1 VKKCFPRVYPV
12 SAFSRY
18 GIAMS
23 PNDAGHPSDAAPLA
37 DTDAL
42 PFVGLTANENVKI
55 PKRRVYSWALWDWAT
70 QPMASVIT
78 TFVFTVYV
86 TSSLFLPE
94 DIKALGPGT
103 AEWDLGL
110 SVLSRDLGFAL
121 AAAGILVAVLAP
133 VFGQRSD
140 RQGRRKLWLG
150 INTVLIILAQA
161 LMFFVEA
168 APAFFWLG
176 VTLVAAGNVF
186 ADIANVNYNAM
197 LVQVS
202 TRKTVGRVS
211 GLGWGFG
218 YFGGIVSLL
227 IAYFGFIEGDILGFG
242 NANGLDIRQVALF
255 CAIWTVIFSLPILIF
270 VPEIPRLSTEKNTNF
285 FASYGI
291 LVRDIKKLFHTSR
304 TTFWFLLSSAVFR
317 DGLAGAFT
325 FGGVIAA
332 ITYGFTPS
340 EVLVFGIAAQ
350 VVAGVS
356 TVLSGRLDDRLGPR
370 TVILWALGGLVLA
383 GIALF
388 FLRDAGAGAFWAA
401 GMVLASFVGPAQ
413 AASRSFLARVSPEGQ
428 EGQIFGLYA
437 TTGRAVSFLTP
448 SLWGLFIWLGGAQYW
463 GILGIVLVLAVGLIL
478 MMFVKMPKD

>member
-1 VKKCFPRVYPV
+1 
-12 SAFSRY
+12 
-18 GIAMS
+18 
-23 PNDAGHPSDAAPLA
+23 L
-37 DTDAL
+37 
-42 PFVGLTANENVKI
+42 
-55 PKRRVYSWALWDWAT
+55 
-70 QPMASVIT
+70 VI
-78 TFVFTVYV
+78 
-86 TSSLFLPE
+86 
-94 DIKALGPGT
+94 I
-103 AEWDLGL
+103 
-110 SVLSRDLGFAL
+110 
-121 AAAGILVAVLAP
+121 
-133 VFGQRSD
+133 
-140 RQGRRKLWLG
+140 
-150 INTVLIILAQA
+150 AQA

-168 APAFFWLG
+168 APSFFWLG

-197 LVQVS
+197 LVQVA

-242 NANGLDIRQVALF
+242 SANGLDIRQVALF
-255 CAIWTVIFSLPILIF
+255 CAIWTMVFAIPVMVF
-270 VPEIPRLSTEKNTNF
+270 VPEIPRQPSAKESNF

-291 LVRDIKKLFHTSR
+291 LIRDVKELFRTSR
-304 TTFWFLLSSAVFR
+304 TTFWFLLSSAIFR

-332 ITYGFTPS
+332 ITYGFTAS

-350 VVAGVS
+350 VVAGLS
-356 TVLSGRLDDRLGPR
+356 TIVAGRLDDKFGPR
-370 TVILWALGGLVLA
+370 TVILFALGGLVLA

-388 FLRDAGAGAFWAA
+388 FLRDQGAGAFWAA

-413 AASRSFLARVSPEGQ
+413 AASRSFLARVTPEGQ

-448 SLWGLFIWLGGAQYW
+448 SLWALFILIGGAQYW
-463 GILGIVLVLAVGLIL
+463 GILGIVVVLAVGFVL
-478 MMFVKMPKD
+478 MLFVKMPKGQH

>member
-1 VKKCFPRVYPV
+1 ML
-12 SAFSRY
+12 SHDS
-18 GIAMS
+18 
-23 PNDAGHPSDAAPLA
+23 GHPSGKDPLIN
-37 DTDAL
+37 TDAL
-42 PFVGLTANENVKI
+42 PVVGLAANDAVKI
-55 PKRRVYSWALWDWAT
+55 PKRRVFSWALWDWAT

-86 TSSLFLPE
+86 TGPMFLPE
-94 DIKALGPGT
+94 DIKALGAGS

-121 AAAGILVAVLAP
+121 GAAGILVALLAP

-140 RQGRRKLWLG
+140 RQGRRKFWLG
-150 INTVLIILAQA
+150 INTLLVVLAQA

-168 APAFFWLG
+168 APSFFWLG

-197 LVQVS
+197 LVQVA

-218 YFGGIVSLL
+218 YFGGIISLL
-227 IAYFGFIEGDILGFG
+227 VAYFGFIEGDLFG
-242 NANGLDIRQVALF
+242 IGDANGLDIRSIALL
-255 CAIWTVIFSLPILIF
+255 CAVWTVIFALPIMIF
-270 VPEIPRLSTEKNTNF
+270 VPEIPQQNQAKTASFL
-285 FASYGI
+285 ASYGV
-291 LVRDIKKLFHTSR
+291 LVKDVQHLFRTRR

-332 ITYGFTPS
+332 VTYGFSPS
-340 EVLVFGIAAQ
+340 EVLIFGIAAQ
-350 VVAGVS
+350 VVAGLS
-356 TVLSGRLDDRLGPR
+356 TILGGRLDDRFGPR
-370 TVILWALGGLVLA
+370 NVILFALAGLVLA
-383 GIALF
+383 GLSLF
-388 FLRDAGAGAFWAA
+388 FLRDQGYGAFWAA

-413 AASRSFLARVSPEGQ
+413 AASRSFLARVTPQGQ

-448 SLWGLFIWLGGAQYW
+448 SLWGLFIWIGGAQYW
-463 GILGIVLVLAVGLIL
+463 GILAIVSVLAVGFVL
-478 MMFVKMPKD
+478 MVFVKMPQDKV